1 MAQDE
6 DDALQG
12 RDGPPAEAAE
22 ARSVARAAV
31 VRPRQA
37 SRSGDERIRDEA
49 DDDDDDDSDEDDDD
63 FEDDDDDD
71 GPVSFTLKEA
81 AGAFSTVWSFC
92 RPFLPPHRKG
102 LALIG
107 LGLLVETA
115 FNVLMPLS
123 LKVLVDDVFEDED
136 WNSLVTVLT
145 ILGVA
150 GIVVSLVA
158 IWYERIDARVS
169 ADIVA
174 DIRERLYDHAQKL
187 PSAFH
192 ARTRAGEVLSRFSV
206 DMATLEESVINAANW
221 AILPAL
227 ELTVGV
233 GLLFYLNW
241 QLAAVALL
249 IFPIALIGPR
259 LIAPRAVDASY
270 GLKKREASAL
280 AAVQEQLGAISV
292 IKAFSLRGVM
302 GERFRTRNREVAL
315 AMRRATFLNTMV
327 ERSVTIA
334 VLLLHLIVLGAGAY
348 LTFQGTISLG
358 AFIAFES
365 VFWEISYN
373 LAHMMQFVPVLI
385 ESSGAARHMQELLD
399 EPVTIADK
407 PGATVMPRPSDAI
420 VFEAVVFGYG
430 PRRRQLEKLDL
441 RIPVGRRVAIVGP
454 SGAGKT
460 TVLGLLLRLYEPQG
474 GRIAIDGVD
483 IRDVTLDSL
492 RGHMAV
498 VFQDNVLFHGTI
510 ADNIR
515 LGNPEASDAE
525 VVAAAKKAEIHR
537 YIRSLPKGY
546 DTIVG
551 ERGSTLSG
559 GQRQRIAI
567 ARAVIRNPAILL
579 LDEATSA
586 LDQTTEAALN
596 RTLHGVAAGRTVV
609 FVTHRL
615 TSVMEMDEIVVMDR
629 GRIVQRGT
637 HAELLATKGLY
648 ASLWKAQM
656 KGNAG

>member
-1 MAQDE
+1 MAQDD
-6 DDALQG
+6 DDARPTPEHLPG
-12 RDGPPAEAAE
+12 GDAH
-22 ARSVARAAV
+22 ARRPARADTQP
-31 VRPRQA
+31 PRQA
-37 SRSGDERIRDEA
+37 SRKDDRHQQDDDGDEDDDDE
-49 DDDDDDDSDEDDDD
+49 DDDDDDDDDDEDD
-63 FEDDDDDD
+63 E
-71 GPVSFTLKEA
+71 GPVTFTLKEA

-107 LGLLVETA
+107 IGLLVETA

-123 LKVLVDDVFEDED
+123 LKVLVDDVFENED
-136 WNSLVTVLT
+136 WNTLVTVLSV
-145 ILGVA
+145 LGIA

-169 ADIVA
+169 ADIIA

-206 DMATLEESVINAANW
+206 DMATLEESILNAANW

-227 ELTVGV
+227 ELAVGV

-241 QLAAVALL
+241 QLAGVALL

-270 GLKKREASAL
+270 GLKTREAGAL

-292 IKAFSLRGVM
+292 IKAFSLRGLM
-302 GERFRTRNREVAL
+302 GERFRVKNREVAV
-315 AMRRATFLNTMV
+315 AMQRSTFLNTMV

-348 LTFQGTISLG
+348 LTFEGTISLG

-373 LAHMMQFVPVLI
+373 LAHLMQFVPVLI
-385 ESSGAARHMQELLD
+385 QSSGAARHMQELLD
-399 EPVTIADK
+399 EPVTIADR
-407 PGATVMPRPSDAI
+407 PDATQMARPTDAI
-420 VFEAVVFGYG
+420 VFEKVAFGYG
-430 PRRRQLEKLDL
+430 PRRRQLERLDL

-483 IRDVTLDSL
+483 IRDITLDSL

-515 LGNPEASDAE
+515 LGKPDATDAE
-525 VVAAAKKAEIHR
+525 VAAAARKAEIHR
-537 YIRSLPKGY
+537 YIRGLPKGY

-567 ARAVIRNPAILL
+567 ARAVIRDPAILL

-615 TSVMEMDEIVVMDR
+615 TSVTEMDEIIVMDR
-629 GRIVQRGT
+629 GRIVQRGA
-637 HAELLATKGLY
+637 HADLVAAKGLY
-648 ASLWKAQM
+648 ASLWRAQM
-656 KGNAG
+656 KGSAG